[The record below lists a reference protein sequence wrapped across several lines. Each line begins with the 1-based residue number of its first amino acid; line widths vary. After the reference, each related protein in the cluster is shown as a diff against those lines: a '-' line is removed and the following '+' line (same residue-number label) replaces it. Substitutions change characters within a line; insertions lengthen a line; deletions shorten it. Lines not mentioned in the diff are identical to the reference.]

1 LAVCSHDVTAYPG
14 IMRGRTGRVRDAY
27 PVEYERGAHV
37 TQSKPVALWA
47 VPRSISTAFERVFVE
62 RDDFEVLHEPFSAS
76 YYYGEDRP
84 SDRFADAEPKA
95 DYSYERVLEDVF
107 RPREQ
112 RVFLKDMAYHAKKV
126 LSPEFASRFV
136 NTFIVRDPKYVLVS
150 LYKMWPDFTLEE
162 TGYEDLYRLFRYA
175 TDAGEDVAVVDA
187 MTFSENPAGV
197 LAAYCEHLEV
207 PFTAG
212 SLTWES
218 GEVSEWDDWEGWHED
233 AESSTGI
240 EPAERRDPELPEEL
254 EAAYEHCLPYYYELA
269 AHAIPSVA
277 RRSAVGRMEDNREKI
292 LLRTETAIAPH
303 GGDLVDRVVPE
314 EERRERSMEAA
325 ELQKVPLSARALSDL
340 QMISTGVFSPLEGFM
355 LRAEYEGVVEDM
367 RLDGG
372 LAWSLPVILSTD
384 EKKASE
390 LSENALIALVDGT
403 GEPVATM
410 VLREL
415 YGYDKEREARM
426 VYRTTDADHPGVA
439 ALYRQGDVLLGGEV
453 ELLRRPDEGRF
464 PRYYYTP
471 AQLRASFAEKGWKR
485 IVGFQTRNPV
495 HRAHEYIQKSA
506 LESVDGLL
514 LNPLVGETKSDDIPA
529 DVRMRSY
536 EVILDRYY
544 PEDRTMLA
552 VFPAAM
558 RYAGPR
564 EAIFHA
570 ICRKNYGC
578 SHFIVGRDHAGVGSY
593 YGTYDAQH
601 IFEEFESE
609 ELGITPLFFEHAFF
623 CTECEGMGSSKT
635 CPHDPDSHVFLSGT
649 KVRELLSKG
658 EYPPPEFSRP
668 EVIEVLMEG
677 QRTHSG

>member
-1 LAVCSHDVTAYPG
+1 L
-14 IMRGRTGRVRDAY
+14 RGRTYTRVED
-27 PVEYERGAHV
+27 ERKARV
-37 TQSKPVALWA
+37 TDNSKPVALWA

-76 YYYGEDRP
+76 YYYGEDRL

-95 DYSYERVLEDVF
+95 EYSYERVLEDVF

-112 RVFLKDMAYHAKKV
+112 RVFLKDMAYQAKKV
-126 LSPEFASRFV
+126 LSPEFASRFA
-136 NTFIVRDPKYVLVS
+136 NTFIVRDPKYVLMS

-187 MTFSENPAGV
+187 MTFSENPSNV

-207 PFTAG
+207 PFTSG

-218 GEVSEWDDWEGWHED
+218 RDVQRWDNWEGWHAD
-233 AESSTGI
+233 AEESTGI
-240 EPAERRDPELPEEL
+240 EPATRRDPELPEEL

-277 RRSAVGRMEDNREKI
+277 RRSGRAGDRKDGREERI
-292 LLRTETAIAPH
+292 LLHTETQIAPH
-303 GGDLVDRVVPE
+303 GGELIDRVVPE
-314 EERRERSMEAA
+314 EERRERAIEAA
-325 ELQKVPLSARALSDL
+325 ELPRVPLGPRTLSDL

-355 LRAEYEGVVEDM
+355 LRDEYESVVEDM
-367 RLDGG
+367 RLGSG
-372 LAWSLPVILSTD
+372 LAWSLPITLSAD
-384 EKKASE
+384 EEQANE
-390 LSENALIALVDGT
+390 LSEGSEIALVDGA

-410 VLREL
+410 LLREKF
-415 YGYDKEREARM
+415 GFDKEREARL

-439 ALYRQGDVLLGGEV
+439 AIHRRGDVLLGGEV
-453 ELLRRPDEGRF
+453 ELLRTPDEGRF

-471 AQLRASFAEKGWKR
+471 AQLRKAFAEKGWKR

-506 LESVDGLL
+506 LETVDGLL

-601 IFEEFESE
+601 IFEEFEPE

-623 CTECEGMGSSKT
+623 CTECQGMGSSKT

-649 KVRELLSKG
+649 KVREMLSRG

-677 QRTHSG
+677 QRVESR

>member
-1 LAVCSHDVTAYPG
+1 MLLWRFGPATCTEEPEGPG
-14 IMRGRTGRVRDAY
+14 AP
-27 PVEYERGAHV
+27 PVKYERKAHV

-62 RDDFEVLHEPFSAS
+62 RDDFEVLHEPFSAA
-76 YYYGEDRP
+76 YYYGEDRV
-84 SDRFADAEPKA
+84 SDRYADAEPKPE
-95 DYSYERVLEDVF
+95 YSYERVLEDVF
-107 RPREQ
+107 KPRGE
-112 RVFLKDMAYHAKKV
+112 RVFVKDMAYQAKKV
-126 LSPEFASRFV
+126 LSPEFASRFA
-136 NTFIVRDPKYVLVS
+136 NTFIVRDPKYVLMS

-162 TGYEDLYRLFRYA
+162 TGYEDLYKLFKYA

-218 GEVSEWDDWEGWHED
+218 RDVRRWDGWEGWHAD

-240 EPAERRDPELPEEL
+240 EPADRLDPTLPPEL

-269 AHAIPSVA
+269 AHAIPLVA
-277 RRSAVGRMEDNREKI
+277 RRSGHIGERPQDNREKI
-292 LLRTETAIAPH
+292 LLRTESQIAPH
-303 GGDLVDRVVPE
+303 GGDLIDRVVPE
-314 EERRERSMEAA
+314 DERRVRSMEAA
-325 ELQKVPLSARALSDL
+325 ELPKVPLGPRALSDL

-355 LRAEYEGVVEDM
+355 GRDEYESVVEDM
-367 RLDGG
+367 RLPSG
-372 LAWSLPVILSTD
+372 LAWSLPITLSVD
-384 EKKASE
+384 EGKARE
-390 LSENALIALVDGT
+390 LSEGSEIALVDGT

-410 VLREL
+410 TLREM
-415 YGYDKEREARM
+415 YGYDKEREARL
-426 VYRTTDADHPGVA
+426 VYRTVDEDHPGVA
-439 ALYRQGDVLLGGEV
+439 AVYRQGDVLLGGEV
-453 ELLRRPDEGRF
+453 ELLRPPDEGRF

-471 AQLRASFAEKGWKR
+471 AQLRKSFAEKGWKR

-506 LESVDGLL
+506 LETVDGLL

-601 IFEEFESE
+601 IFDEFEPE

-623 CTECEGMGSSKT
+623 CTECGGMGSSKT

-649 KVRELLSKG
+649 KVREMLSKG

-677 QRTHSG
+677 QKVQSK